1 MKEDEEEKIVV
12 YTGSY
17 ENNFQFFVITAPED
31 GSQSDRDGSQSSIWS
46 YINLCRT
53 WSTSVYDI
61 NGIERVLYIYNIY
74 MMLRLSSSYIR
85 RVYNT
90 HLTYIWLQI

>member
-31 GSQSDRDGSQSSIWS
+31 GLQSDRDGSQSSIWS

-53 WSTSVYDI
+53 
-61 NGIERVLYIYNIY
+61 
-74 MMLRLSSSYIR
+74 
-85 RVYNT
+85 
-90 HLTYIWLQI
+90 